1 MRASRSRTREHT
13 NLLTATPDEAALA
26 IACFL
31 LTARDLLCPQLACR
45 RFGLKDIVSGDRD
58 TDSLR
63 GTRVGAGSVGGGGL
77 ANRRQADSTIVGPAS
92 YG

>member
-31 LTARDLLCPQLACR
+31 TTAKDLLCLRLTCR
-45 RFGLKDIVSGDRD
+45 RFDIKCIVF
-58 TDSLR
+58 
-63 GTRVGAGSVGGGGL
+63 AGGGPAAAAL
-77 ANRRQADSTIVGPAS
+77 EMLSIVGEAARRWVA
-92 YG
+92 GCIV

>member
-31 LTARDLLCPQLACR
+31 CTARDLLCLQLTCR
-45 RFGLKDIVSGDRD
+45 
-58 TDSLR
+58 
-63 GTRVGAGSVGGGGL
+63 A
-77 ANRRQADSTIVGPAS
+77 
-92 YG
+92 